1 MLCVFIQCETWDQQP
16 NVAKRSAF
24 SHVERNSLVQSIW
37 GNPFT
42 NLLIDMFLSVSVA
55 VSTTVSAGSVLPP
68 QILEE
73 IPVQPRAG
81 EDVLNRRHRTELH
94 KFPPILRFHL

>member
-1 MLCVFIQCETWDQQP
+1 ML
-16 NVAKRSAF
+16 
-24 SHVERNSLVQSIW
+24 
-37 GNPFT
+37 
-42 NLLIDMFLSVSVA
+42 LSVSVA